1 MNTQILEGSH
11 RVLLGLLLLACAYT
25 LYFAAELLIPLT
37 VSLLLALMLTP
48 LVRTLRGA
56 WVPRPLAAA
65 AVVAIVL
72 TGLGAVGNLLWE
84 PAAEWVRDAPEN
96 LRELEPRLREL
107 REPLDQ
113 IRNASAGIAEAADGD
128 DAGGAAMA
136 VELKGTSVL
145 ETAAAESPRMI
156 ASFLGIIFLLYFLLA
171 YGDQVLKKIE
181 RLGQRRSDYRIT
193 EIFVTVQHQVSRY
206 LLIITLVN
214 LAVAAAVGVALWL
227 IGFPHPF
234 LWGAAAGL
242 LNFAPYVGAAVTAVL
257 LTVVG
262 LLSLDSISTALIVP
276 AVFMVITALEGQL
289 LTPTLLGRHLAISP
303 YMVFLSITFWGWLW
317 GIVGALIAV
326 PLLVIVK
333 IVADSVPS
341 LDWLATLL
349 DRDGDFDAIEPPP
362 PEPRDAN
369 AGI

>member
-1 MNTQILEGSH
+1 MTARILESSQ
-11 RVLLGLLLLACAYT
+11 RVQLGLLLLACTYT

-48 LVRTLRGA
+48 LMRALRGA
-56 WVPRPLAAA
+56 RVPRPLAAA
-65 AVVAIVL
+65 TVVAVVL
-72 TGLGAVGNLLWE
+72 TGLGSVGNLLLE
-84 PAAEWVRDAPEN
+84 PAAEWLDDAPEK

-107 REPLDQ
+107 RAPLDQ
-113 IRNASAGIAEAADGD
+113 IRSASEGIAEVADGNQPT
-128 DAGGAAMA
+128 MA
-136 VELKGTSVL
+136 VELKEASVL
-145 ETAAAESPRMI
+145 EAAAAESPRMI

-181 RLGQRRSDYRIT
+181 RLGQRRSDYAVT
-193 EIFVTVQHQVSRY
+193 EIFLTVQRQISRY
-206 LLIITLVN
+206 LLIITVVN
-214 LAVAAAVGVALWL
+214 LGVAAVVAAALWV
-227 IGFPHPF
+227 IGFPNPI

-242 LNFAPYVGAAVTAVL
+242 LNFAPYVGAAITAVL

-262 LLSLDSISTALIVP
+262 LLSLDSVSTALAVP

-303 YMVFLSITFWGWLW
+303 YMVFLAITFWGWLW

-326 PLLVIVK
+326 PMLVILK

-349 DRDGDFDAIEPPP
+349 DRDGDFNAVEPPP
-362 PEPRDAN
+362 PEPRDAT
-369 AGI
+369 AGT